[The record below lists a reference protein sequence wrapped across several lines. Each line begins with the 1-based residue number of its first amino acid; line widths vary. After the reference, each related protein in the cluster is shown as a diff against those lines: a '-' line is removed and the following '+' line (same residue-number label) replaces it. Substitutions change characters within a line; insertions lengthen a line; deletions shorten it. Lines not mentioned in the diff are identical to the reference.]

1 MPSEYAASVASEG
14 ADDVDAASTQS
25 KRGWFKKKKRSK
37 SNAGSLGRDTVGSGG
52 TDGGRERDED
62 DIVTPLTR
70 TAREEEWRL
79 GDDIRQHLDI

>member
-14 ADDVDAASTQS
+14 GDEDAASTQS
-25 KRGWFKKKKRSK
+25 KRGWFKKKKRTK
-37 SNAGSLGRDTVGSGG
+37 SNAESLGKETVGSGG
-52 TDGGRERDED
+52 TDGGREREDD
-62 DIVTPLTR
+62 DIVSPLDR